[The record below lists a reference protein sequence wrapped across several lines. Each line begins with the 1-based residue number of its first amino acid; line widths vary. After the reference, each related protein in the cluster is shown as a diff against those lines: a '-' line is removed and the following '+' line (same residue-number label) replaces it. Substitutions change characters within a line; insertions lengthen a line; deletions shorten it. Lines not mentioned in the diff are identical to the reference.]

1 LEQKEY
7 SQMALPVWERLTVP
21 LGEFVELSG
30 IGRTAVYKMMQSGE
44 LKSVTLGK
52 KRMVIVASY
61 RELLE
66 RAMRE
71 QASYTPGRHRPGRPR
86 KSTCEQSNLPRWR
99 ERQEVSAP
107 RKPGCVT

>member
-1 LEQKEY
+1 
-7 SQMALPVWERLTVP
+7 MALPIWDRMTVP

-30 IGRTAVYKMMQSGE
+30 IGRTAVYGMMQSGE

-86 KSTCEQSNLPRWR
+86 NSVTME
-99 ERQEVSAP
+99 SAAP
-107 RKPGCVT
+107 APMAAAAGE